1 MKICFG
7 DLDCGQYVDLL
18 YQDRRVAGYFYDFPA
33 GTPLAPEWESFD
45 VIKGTDN
52 GRTTSRKPM
61 GNLAV
66 LEKTRNWVLDARA
79 KEVLEPYLA
88 PNGELLPL
96 RYGDEPRWLFNC
108 TNVIPAYDLELCTVL
123 RFSDGKIM
131 DVRFPV
137 YFVESQ
143 IKNQKVFMPAERP
156 VFIFVSEEVAKAAQ
170 EAKLTGFVF
179 SEEWDSEAPVP
190 TQKPVNTQFLH
201 RQDMH

>member
-1 MKICFG
+1 MKIFFG
-7 DLDCGQYVDLL
+7 VSDYDHYAGLL
-18 YQDRRVAGYFYDFPA
+18 YQDRRVAGYFYDHPA
-33 GTPLAPEWESFD
+33 GTLLAPEWETFD

-66 LEKTRNWVLDARA
+66 LEKTRDWVLDARA